1 MKRIKNFELIL
12 FNLLTK
18 HNLKMFPMSKPM
30 WVFTLLLFAT
40 KCVAA
45 TNDDDDNIVGE
56 IVTDL
61 IIGVGMAI
69 CEEFVMCKLFMII
82 MGFIC
87 AIMVLIGLCSGEISC
102 EDICNRRTAR
112 RSFTS
117 GVGYGV
123 TRSFR
128 R

>member
-1 MKRIKNFELIL
+1 
-12 FNLLTK
+12 
-18 HNLKMFPMSKPM
+18 MSKSI
-30 WVFTLLLFAT
+30 WIFTFLLFTMKFVIAT
-40 KCVAA
+40 
-45 TNDDDDNIVGE
+45 DDDDDDIAGE

-61 IIGVGMAI
+61 IIGAGVAI
-69 CEEFVMCKLFMII
+69 CEEFVVCKLVMII
-82 MGFIC
+82 MGFVC
-87 AIMVLIGLCSGEISC
+87 AIMVLIGLCSGEIRC

>member
-1 MKRIKNFELIL
+1 MKFV
-12 FNLLTK
+12 T
-18 HNLKMFPMSKPM
+18 
-30 WVFTLLLFAT
+30 AT
-40 KCVAA
+40 
-45 TNDDDDNIVGE
+45 DDDDDIAGE

-82 MGFIC
+82 MGFVC
-87 AIMVLIGLCSGEISC
+87 TIMVLIGLCSGEISC

>member
-1 MKRIKNFELIL
+1 MS
-12 FNLLTK
+12 
-18 HNLKMFPMSKPM
+18 PMSKSM
-30 WVFTLLLFAT
+30 WIFTFLLFAT
-40 KCVAA
+40 KCVA
-45 TNDDDDNIVGE
+45 TNDDDDTGGE
-56 IVTDL
+56 IAVDL
-61 IIGVGMAI
+61 MIGVGMAI
-69 CEEFVMCKLFMII
+69 CEEFVMCKLFMIM
-82 MGFIC
+82 MGFAC

-102 EDICNRRTAR
+102 EDICNRRNAR

>member
-1 MKRIKNFELIL
+1 
-12 FNLLTK
+12 
-18 HNLKMFPMSKPM
+18 MSKSM
-30 WVFTLLLFAT
+30 WIFTFLLFT
-40 KCVAA
+40 MKFVAA
-45 TNDDDDNIVGE
+45 ADDDDDIAGE
-56 IVTDL
+56 IATDL
-61 IIGVGMAI
+61 IIGVGVAI
-69 CEEFVMCKLFMII
+69 CEKFVACKLFMILA
-82 MGFIC
+82 GFAC
-87 AIMVLIGLCSGEISC
+87 ALMMLIGLCSGEIRC

>member
-1 MKRIKNFELIL
+1 
-12 FNLLTK
+12 
-18 HNLKMFPMSKPM
+18 MSKSM
-30 WVFTLLLFAT
+30 WVFTFLLFAT
-40 KCVAA
+40 KCIAA
-45 TNDDDDNIVGE
+45 TDDDNTGGGGV
-56 IVTDL
+56 VVDFM
-61 IIGVGMAI
+61 IGVGMAI
-69 CEEFVMCKLFMII
+69 CDEFVMCKLFMMM
-82 MGFIC
+82 MGFVC

-102 EDICNRRTAR
+102 EDICNRRNAR

>member
-1 MKRIKNFELIL
+1 MKFV
-12 FNLLTK
+12 T
-18 HNLKMFPMSKPM
+18 
-30 WVFTLLLFAT
+30 AT
-40 KCVAA
+40 
-45 TNDDDDNIVGE
+45 DDDDDIAGE

-82 MGFIC
+82 MGFVC

>member
-1 MKRIKNFELIL
+1 
-12 FNLLTK
+12 
-18 HNLKMFPMSKPM
+18 MSKSM
-30 WVFTLLLFAT
+30 WVFTFLLFAT
-40 KCVAA
+40 KCIA

-56 IVTDL
+56 VVVDL
-61 IIGVGMAI
+61 MIGVGMAI
-69 CEEFVMCKLFMII
+69 CDEFVMCKLFMMM
-82 MGFIC
+82 MGFVC

-102 EDICNRRTAR
+102 EDICNCRNAR
-112 RSFTS
+112 RGFTS

>member
-1 MKRIKNFELIL
+1 
-12 FNLLTK
+12 
-18 HNLKMFPMSKPM
+18 MSKSI
-30 WVFTLLLFAT
+30 WIFTFLLFTMKFVIAT
-40 KCVAA
+40 
-45 TNDDDDNIVGE
+45 DDDDNIAGE

-82 MGFIC
+82 MGFVC
-87 AIMVLIGLCSGEISC
+87 TIMVLIGLCSGEISC